1 MCPLTKVSKRGGVPR
16 LTFSSSLNVS
26 FSDRQVKSLTNASV
40 QFGVVPKDQW
50 NPPHWIN
57 ESRATTSRLDMA
69 KNAVLYGGNLSL
81 ITSDVPRTNTP
92 CRQSFVCASLSRSG
106 AELEQLR
113 E

>member
-1 MCPLTKVSKRGGVPR
+1 VFLNDVPFDESFKTWGCPR

-26 FSDRQVKSLTNASV
+26 FSDRQVKSLTNASI

-81 ITSDVPRTNTP
+81 ITSDVP
-92 CRQSFVCASLSRSG
+92 
-106 AELEQLR
+106 
-113 E
+113 